1 MHEGTILGQC
11 ALFPYKYWRD
21 GGEFLRVAFLDRD
34 GTIIE
39 DYEDE
44 LWRNKTEPT
53 FIDGSIEA
61 LAKIKQKGYEIIIIT
76 NQYLID
82 EKVIT
87 IEQYQ
92 DFTNKFVKRIN
103 DNGIEILD
111 IFYCPHSRNGNC
123 SCMKPKDGL
132 VKKALE
138 KYPEIDLKGCFI
150 VGDSLCD
157 VELGERLGIKTFG
170 IGIGENEGR
179 TLNIDSLEDAIR
191 YL

>member
-1 MHEGTILGQC
+1 MKI
-11 ALFPYKYWRD
+11 
-21 GGEFLRVAFLDRD
+21 AFLDRD

-44 LWRNKTEPT
+44 LWRNKIEPV
-53 FIDGSIEA
+53 FIDGSMEA
-61 LAKIKQKGYEIIIIT
+61 LKKIKQKGYEIIIIT

-82 EKVIT
+82 EKIIS

-92 DFTNKFVKRIN
+92 DFTDKFIRRIK

-111 IFYCPHSRNGNC
+111 IFYCPHSRESNC
-123 SCMKPKDGL
+123 NCMKPKDGL
-132 VKKALE
+132 IKIALE
-138 KYPEIDLKGCFI
+138 RYPEIDIKNCFI
-150 VGDSLCD
+150 AGDSLCD

-170 IGIGENEGR
+170 IGIGKNEGK
-179 TLNIDSLEDAIR
+179 TLIIDSLGDIVR

>member
-1 MHEGTILGQC
+1 M
-11 ALFPYKYWRD
+11 K
-21 GGEFLRVAFLDRD
+21 VAFLDRD

-44 LWRNKTEPT
+44 LWRNVTEPD
-53 FIDGSIEA
+53 FIQGSIDA
-61 LAKIKQKGYEIIIIT
+61 LKEIKRKGYEIIIIT

-82 EKVIT
+82 EQIIS

-92 DFTNKFVKRIN
+92 NFTNKFVEKIK

-111 IFYCPHSRNGNC
+111 IFYCPHSRKSDC

-132 VKKALE
+132 IKMALE
-138 KYPEIDLKGCFI
+138 KYPEIDMKDCFI

-157 VELGERLGIKTFG
+157 VELGEKLEIKTFG
-170 IGIGENEGR
+170 IGIGNREGE
-179 TLNIDSLEDAIR
+179 TLFVDSLIDVVR

>member
-1 MHEGTILGQC
+1 VQKVIHRLKGFCQNCRIRG
-11 ALFPYKYWRD
+11 D
-21 GGEFLRVAFLDRD
+21 FLRVAFLDRD

-44 LWRNKTEPT
+44 LWRNKTEPI
-53 FIDGSIEA
+53 FLVGSIEA
-61 LAKIKQKGYEIIIIT
+61 LEKIKQKGYEIIILT

-82 EKVIT
+82 EKFIS

-92 DFTNKFVKRIN
+92 DFTDKFIKRIK

-111 IFYCPHSRNGNC
+111 IFYCPHSRELNC

-132 VKKALE
+132 VKKSLE
-138 KYPEIDLKGCFI
+138 KYPEIDLKDCFI

-157 VELGERLGIKTFG
+157 VELGERLGIKTFS
-170 IGIGENEGR
+170 IGVGKKEGEVIIIN
-179 TLNIDSLEDAIR
+179 SLGDVASYI
-191 YL
+191 

>member
-1 MHEGTILGQC
+1 M
-11 ALFPYKYWRD
+11 K
-21 GGEFLRVAFLDRD
+21 VAFLDRD

-44 LWRNKTEPT
+44 LWRNKTEPI

-61 LAKIKQKGYEIIIIT
+61 LEKIKQKGYEIIIIT

-82 EKVIT
+82 ERIIS

-92 DFTNKFVKRIN
+92 DLTKKFVKRIN

-111 IFYCPHSRNGNC
+111 IFYCPHSRESNC

-138 KYPEIDLKGCFI
+138 KYPEIDLKDCFI

-170 IGIGENEGR
+170 IGIGKKEGEA
-179 TLNIDSLEDAIR
+179 LIIDSLGDVVR

>member
-1 MHEGTILGQC
+1 L
-11 ALFPYKYWRD
+11 K
-21 GGEFLRVAFLDRD
+21 VAFLDRD

-44 LWRNKTEPT
+44 LWRNKTEPI

-82 EKVIT
+82 EKIIS

-92 DFTNKFVKRIN
+92 DFTDKFVRRIKE
-103 DNGIEILD
+103 NGIEVLD
-111 IFYCPHSRNGNC
+111 IFCCPHSRESNC

-138 KYPEIDLKGCFI
+138 KYPEIDLKDCFI

-157 VELGERLGIKTFG
+157 VELGARLGIKTFG
-170 IGIGENEGR
+170 IGIGKKEGEIFI
-179 TLNIDSLEDAIR
+179 IDSLGDVVR